1 MKNTGSNFIL
11 KFFLFKCI
19 FVVII
24 GILCMGILYLPNDRN
39 NKVSSIKSSEK
50 YQRKL
55 YDLQR
60 IVKGRK
66 KDSKLKNKSEGT
78 NEQKSNKNNGNIVK
92 NEESLSRTN
101 KKCLKVDLNREK
113 LLKYFSSDKE
123 NIKDKDINYNDLT
136 NNLNRKELLAV
147 LETIN
152 EKTPRNDLINIWSH
166 VVGINRGEIDELIDK
181 LIAYTEYYINKH
193 KKPDININ
201 EMKTFLNINSKGWN
215 DFKIECVKKIA
226 CEDSVFSQRF
236 YKILKKGK
244 KIEEIKKLIK
254 SYIEYADAIKK
265 KEYENYIERFHESFE
280 KYVNSSRKKKNYKK

>member
-1 MKNTGSNFIL
+1 M
-11 KFFLFKCI
+11 
-19 FVVII
+19 
-24 GILCMGILYLPNDRN
+24 
-39 NKVSSIKSSEK
+39 
-50 YQRKL
+50 
-55 YDLQR
+55 
-60 IVKGRK
+60 
-66 KDSKLKNKSEGT
+66 
-78 NEQKSNKNNGNIVK
+78 
-92 NEESLSRTN
+92 
-101 KKCLKVDLNREK
+101 
-113 LLKYFSSDKE
+113 
-123 NIKDKDINYNDLT
+123 
-136 NNLNRKELLAV
+136 

-166 VVGINRGEIDELIDK
+166 VVGINRGEIDELTDK

-193 KKPDININ
+193 NKHDININ

-280 KYVNSSRKKKNYKK
+280 KYVNSSRKKKIIKNRSFTYTYKGYYGIINNEKH